1 LFYILLFK
9 YKIKTKLKDLLSFDI
24 SIWTFELVELDELL
38 WLVENVKV
46 YEIVEF
52 FFKMI
57 EIINILK

>member
-1 LFYILLFK
+1 LLFK